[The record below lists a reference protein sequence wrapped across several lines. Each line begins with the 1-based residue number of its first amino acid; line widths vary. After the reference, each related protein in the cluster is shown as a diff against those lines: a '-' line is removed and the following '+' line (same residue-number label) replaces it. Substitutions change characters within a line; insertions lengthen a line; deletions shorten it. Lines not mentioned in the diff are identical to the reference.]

1 MNVKKIKLADIDPRI
16 DGRIRPVDKSHAAII
31 AQAFEERGQETA
43 IVVRYGS
50 GAEDAPKYI
59 LVSGAHRLR
68 AAELVGW
75 DSIDASITKLNADEA
90 RLQEIDENLIRQ
102 ELDVLSRARC
112 LYERKELYLKLHPET
127 KLGVNQH
134 SAIETVANPA
144 PRFALDAAAR
154 MGVSERTVHGYVS
167 LYKNLQPE
175 VVKILQTTTLADDRQ
190 ELLYIG
196 SIQEPVLQ
204 VAKVKEAI
212 FKGKKPS
219 ELKEGPVQL
228 SGEALWQQAGKKE
241 ATRFLKMEVPARRV
255 FLDELVKAGVIRRD
269 QIVEAA

>member
-1 MNVKKIKLADIDPRI
+1 MNVKKIKLTDIDPRI
-16 DGRIRPVDKSHAAII
+16 DGRIRPVDQSHADII

-43 IVVRYGS
+43 IVVRYGN
-50 GAEDAPKYI
+50 GNEDTPKYI

-75 DSIDASITKLNADEA
+75 DTIDASITKLNADEA

-144 PRFALDAAAR
+144 PRFALDAAMR
-154 MGVSERTVHGYVS
+154 MGVSERTVHAYVS

-175 VVKILQTTTLADDRQ
+175 TVKILQTTTLADDRQ

-196 SIQEPVLQ
+196 SIQEPVVQ
-204 VAKVKEAI
+204 VARVKEAI

-219 ELKEGPVQL
+219 ELQEAPVQL
-228 SGEALWQQAGKKE
+228 SGDALWLKLGKKE
-241 ATRFLKMEVPARRV
+241 ASRVLKMEVPARRV
-255 FLDELVKAGVIRRD
+255 FLDELVKAGVITRD

>member
-16 DGRIRPVDKSHAAII
+16 DGRIRPVDESHADII

-50 GAEDAPKYI
+50 GGEDAPKYI

-102 ELDVLSRARC
+102 ELDILSRARC

-127 KLGVNQH
+127 RHGVNRF
-134 SAIETVANPA
+134 SRDATVATPK
-144 PRFALDAAAR
+144 FATDASIK
-154 MGVSERTVHGYVS
+154 MGVSERTVHGYIA

-175 VVKILQTTTLADDRQ
+175 AVKILQSTTLADDRQ
-190 ELLYIG
+190 ELLYVG
-196 SIQEPVLQ
+196 SIQEPILQ
-204 VAKVKEAI
+204 VATVKEAI

-219 ELKEGPVQL
+219 ELREAPIQL
-228 SGEALWQQAGKKE
+228 SGEALWLQVGKKE
-241 ATRFLKMEVPARRV
+241 ASRVLKMEVPARRV
-255 FLDELVKAGVIRRD
+255 FLDELVKAGVISRD

>member
-1 MNVKKIKLADIDPRI
+1 MNVKKVKLADIDPRI
-16 DGRIRPVDKSHAAII
+16 DGRIRPVDESHAEII
-31 AQAFEERGQETA
+31 AEAFKERGQETA

-50 GAEDAPKYI
+50 GAEGAPKYI

-68 AAELVGW
+68 AAEIAKW

-134 SAIETVANPA
+134 SGIATVANPA

-154 MGVSERTVHGYVS
+154 MGVSERTVHAYVS

-175 VVKILQTTTLADDRQ
+175 TVKILQKTTLADDRQ
-190 ELLYIG
+190 ELIYIG
-196 SIQEPVLQ
+196 SIEEPVLQ
-204 VAKVKEAI
+204 VSTVKEAI

-219 ELKEGPVQL
+219 ELKEEPVRL
-228 SGEALWQQAGKKE
+228 SGEALWMSVGKKE
-241 ATRFLKMEVPARRV
+241 ASRVMKMEVPARRV
-255 FLDELVKAGVIRRD
+255 FLDELAKAGLIRPE